1 MTQESLFSS
10 RFARSVALVL
20 LFGIALTIRLYDLT
34 DLPLDFHPTRQLL
47 SAIKARGLYY
57 ETQPDGIP
65 TWKLET
71 AIRQAKLKA
80 DVEPVVFER
89 LVAFTY
95 RFTGEQLWMARIY
108 SSLFWLIGG
117 IFLFMLVRDLVSFEG
132 AIFST
137 AYYLFFPYS
146 IIASRSF
153 QPDALMV
160 MLTLSFWWMFARWMT
175 LTFNPSPIRAERT
188 LRDPERSRRGD
199 EVEDEAGRGAGVRIA
214 LLAGLL
220 GGLAIFVKFSAA
232 FFVIGAALGL
242 SLSHFTLRELLR
254 NAQVWLM
261 ALIGILPAAA
271 YLVYGIFIRGDLG
284 SQFSGRFIPAL
295 LLSPINYLQWMTKA
309 SLAAGG
315 IFIMLALLAFFLGKD
330 VRLRSFMFGL
340 WGAYLIY
347 GLFFNYHV
355 ATHDYYHLP
364 LIPIVA
370 VSLSLLGDWFFARL
384 TESTAHRYQRSAV
397 YFILLFGLFSVVWN
411 VRNQLKAVDYRPE
424 AAMWAEIGDLLAD
437 ERVVALTQDYGSRL
451 EYWGWKTVATWPY
464 VGDINYAD
472 ARGGTFSFDELF
484 DEYSSKRDFFLVT
497 DLAELDRQPGLK
509 ERLFSSYSIVAQE
522 DGYLIFDLRDPISAG
537 DSGS

>member
-1 MTQESLFSS
+1 MNQKNFFASK
-10 RFARSVALVL
+10 FARGVVLVL
-20 LFGIALTIRLYDLT
+20 LFAVALTIRLYDLT

-47 SAIKARGLYY
+47 SAIKARGIYY
-57 ETQPDGIP
+57 ETQPDGVP

-95 RFTGEQLWMARIY
+95 RFTGEQIWLARIY

-117 IFLFMLVRDLVSFEG
+117 IFLFMLVHELVSLEG

-137 AYYLFFPYS
+137 AYYLFFPYA
-146 IIASRSF
+146 ILASRSF
-153 QPDALMV
+153 QPDPLMV
-160 MLTLSFWWMFARWMT
+160 MLTLSFWWIFARWSN
-175 LTFNPSPIRAERT
+175 LTPNPSPER
-188 LRDPERSRRGD
+188 RR
-199 EVEDEAGRGAGVRIA
+199 EQWKAA

-242 SLSHFTLRELLR
+242 TLSRFTLRELLR
-254 NAQVWLM
+254 NVQVCLM
-261 ALIGILPAAA
+261 ALIGILPAAV
-271 YLVYGIFIRGDLG
+271 YLMYGIFIRGDLG

-295 LLSPINYLQWMTKA
+295 LLSPVNYLQWMTKA

-315 IFIMLALLAFFLGKD
+315 LFIMLALLAFFLVRDK
-330 VRLRSFMFGL
+330 RLRSFMFGL
-340 WGAYLIY
+340 WGAYLLY
-347 GLFFNYHV
+347 ALFFDYHV

-370 VSLSLLGDWFFARL
+370 VSIGLLGEWFFARL
-384 TESTAHRYQRSAV
+384 EESTRHRYQRSAV
-397 YFILLFGLFSVVWN
+397 YFILFFGLFSVLWN
-411 VRNQLKAVDYRPE
+411 VRNQMKAVDHRPE
-424 AAMWAEIGDLLAD
+424 AAMWAEVGDLLAD

-451 EYWGWKTVATWPY
+451 EYWGWKSAAIWPY

-484 DEYSSKRDFFLVT
+484 DEYASKRDFFLVT
-497 DLAELDRQPGLK
+497 DLDELDRQLGLK

-522 DGYLIFDLRDPISAG
+522 DGYLIFDLRNPISAG
-537 DSGS
+537 NSGS

>member
-1 MTQESLFSS
+1 MTQETFFASK
-10 RFARSVALVL
+10 FARSVALVL
-20 LFGIALTIRLYDLT
+20 LFATALTIRLYDLT

-95 RFTGEQLWMARIY
+95 RFTGEQLWIARIY

-137 AYYLFFPYS
+137 AYYLFFPYA

-153 QPDALMV
+153 QPDPLMV
-160 MLTLSFWWMFARWMT
+160 MLTLSFWWMFARWMN
-175 LTFNPSPIRAERT
+175 LTSASPEKREGQWMA
-188 LRDPERSRRGD
+188 
-199 EVEDEAGRGAGVRIA
+199 A

-242 SLSHFTLRELLR
+242 ASSRFTLRGLLR
-254 NAQVWLM
+254 NVQVWVM
-261 ALIGILPAAA
+261 ALLGILPAAA

-295 LLSPINYLQWMTKA
+295 LLSPINYLQWATKA
-309 SLAAGG
+309 SFAAGG
-315 IFIMLALLAFFLGKD
+315 IFIMLGLLGFFLSKD
-330 VRLRSFMFGL
+330 KRLLGFMLGL
-340 WGAYLIY
+340 WGAYLVY
-347 GLFFNYHV
+347 ALFFNYHV

-364 LIPIVA
+364 LIAIVA
-370 VSLSLLGDWFFARL
+370 LSLSPLGDWFFARL
-384 TESTAHRYQRSAV
+384 TESTIHRYQRNAV
-397 YFILLFGLFSVVWN
+397 YVILLFGLFSAVWN
-411 VRNQLKAVDYRPE
+411 VRNQMKAVDYRPE
-424 AAMWAEIGDLLAD
+424 AALWAEIGDLLAD

-464 VGDINYAD
+464 VGDMNYAD
-472 ARGGTFSFDELF
+472 VRGGTFSFDELF
-484 DEYSSKRDFFLVT
+484 NEYASKRDFFLVT
-497 DLAELDRQPGLK
+497 DLDELDHQLGLK
-509 ERLFSSYSIVAQE
+509 ERLFSSYSILTQE
-522 DGYLIFDLRDPISAG
+522 DDYLIFDLRDPISA
-537 DSGS
+537 DHNGS